1 VVDGRAGATRLTAA
15 AAATASGV
23 LLDPAAGK
31 LHGIPVV
38 LAAAAI
44 PS

>member
-15 AAATASGV
+15 AAASGM

>member
-1 VVDGRAGATRLTAA
+1 VVDGRAGATRLT
-15 AAATASGV
+15 AATASGV

-44 PS
+44 QS